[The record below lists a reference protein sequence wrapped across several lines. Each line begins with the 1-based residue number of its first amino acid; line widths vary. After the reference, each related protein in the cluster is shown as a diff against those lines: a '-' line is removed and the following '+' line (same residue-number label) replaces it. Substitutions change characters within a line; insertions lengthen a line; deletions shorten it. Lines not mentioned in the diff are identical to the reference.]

1 MPTFLSHAR
10 LQLIAAVA
18 ATLASGCG
26 GLSSG
31 PPVVRANDNRASAGR
46 MRGDTLNLNLEVRLA
61 RWHPQADSGPYVDA
75 PVFAEVGQAP
85 QIPGP
90 LIRVKRGT
98 VIALRLKNSLSDSSL
113 TVHGF
118 ATHPS
123 AGGDSITLAPG
134 EERSLQFDA
143 GEPGTYLYRAVAGTV
158 DWDKREREQLAGAFV
173 VDSSAGAPNDRVIVL
188 NIWGE
193 EADSGAYRNA
203 LAINGKSWPYTERID
218 ATVGDSV
225 RWRVVNATIRPHPM
239 HLHGFYYRI
248 DAYGSWLRDSTYD
261 DSQRRRVVTQVMN
274 PGETMSMVWSPDRD
288 GQWLFHC
295 HISFHVIPDGARLV
309 AEGASASHA
318 HDALSADAGTH
329 MAGLVLGMDVRAP
342 ASWKPAAR
350 AAATS
355 LRLHV
360 TEGKRRARAQRAL
373 GYVLQEGDA
382 PPAADSL
389 AHANPVLVT
398 HVGRPVDITVLN
410 RLKEPT
416 AVHWHG
422 IELESYSDGVAGWSG
437 SAKRVAPLIAPG
449 DSFVARLTLV
459 RPGTFIYHTH
469 LGDFDQMTSGLFGGL
484 IVLSE
489 SQRYDPARD
498 HIFVA
503 GWDGPEDPPHLMIN
517 GDSLA
522 MPVTYAA
529 NVAHRLRFVNIG
541 VAVPMQ
547 VRLTRDTS
555 LVTWRAL
562 AKDGDDLPAAQAVAR
577 PAELSLDVGETADFE
592 FRPTAGARYVLTI
605 KSFGK
610 QEPYAV
616 RIQAR

>member
-1 MPTFLSHAR
+1 
-10 LQLIAAVA
+10 
-18 ATLASGCG
+18 
-26 GLSSG
+26 
-31 PPVVRANDNRASAGR
+31 
-46 MRGDTLNLNLEVRLA
+46 MRGDTLELNLEVRLA

-75 PVFAEVGQAP
+75 PVFAEVGHAP

-98 VIALRLKNSLSDSSL
+98 VIALRLKNSLSDSTL
-113 TVHGF
+113 TLYGF
-118 ATHPS
+118 VTHP
-123 AGGDSITLAPG
+123 GVDGDSITLAPG
-134 EERSLQFDA
+134 EERSLHFAA
-143 GEPGTYLYRAVAGTV
+143 GEQGTYLYRAIAGTV
-158 DWDKREREQLAGAFV
+158 DWDNREREQLAGAFI
-173 VDSSAGAPNDRVIVL
+173 VDSSASAPTDRVFVL
-188 NIWGE
+188 NVWGE
-193 EADSGAYRNA
+193 PADSGTYRNA
-203 LAINGKSWPYTERID
+203 LAINGKSWPYTERIS
-218 ATVGDSV
+218 ASVGDSV

-248 DAYGSWLRDSTYD
+248 DAYGDGLRDSMYA
-261 DSQRRRVVTQVMN
+261 DSARRRVVTQVMR
-274 PGETMSMVWSPDRD
+274 PMQTMSMVWSPDRD

-295 HISFHVIPDGARLV
+295 HIGFHVIPDGARLV
-309 AEGASASHA
+309 AEGASGSHA

-350 AAATS
+350 GAATS

-360 TEGKRRARAQRAL
+360 TEGKRRARAERAL
-373 GYVLQEGDA
+373 GYVLQQGDA

-389 AHANPVLVT
+389 GHSNPVLAM
-398 HVGRPVDITVLN
+398 HVGQPVDITVLN

-437 SAKRVAPLIAPG
+437 SATRVAPLIAPS
-449 DSFVARLTLV
+449 DSFVARLTLA

-484 IVLSE
+484 IVLPRGT
-489 SQRYDPARD
+489 QYDRTTD

-503 GWDGPEDPPHLMIN
+503 GWDGVEDPPHLMIN

-522 MPVTYAA
+522 TPATYAA
-529 NVAHRLRFVNIG
+529 NAAHRLRFVNIG
-541 VAVPMQ
+541 VAAPIK
-547 VRLTRDTS
+547 VRLTRDTA
-555 LVTWRAL
+555 LVSWRAL
-562 AKDGDDLPAAQAVAR
+562 AKDGDELPRAQAVSR

-592 FRPTAGARYVLTI
+592 FRPVAGVRYVLTI
-605 KSFGK
+605 RSSGK

-616 RIQAR
+616 RIYAR

>member
-1 MPTFLSHAR
+1 MPAFFRRTR
-10 LQLIAAVA
+10 LQVVAAVA

-26 GLSSG
+26 GASNG
-31 PPVVRANDNRASAGR
+31 PPLVRANDNRASAGR
-46 MRGDTLNLNLEVRLA
+46 MRGDTLKLNLEVRLA

-75 PVFAEVGQAP
+75 PVFAEVGHAP

-98 VIALRLKNSLSDSSL
+98 VIALYLKNSLSDSSL

-173 VDSSAGAPNDRVIVL
+173 VDSSASAPNDRVFVL

-193 EADSGAYRNA
+193 EADSGTYRNA
-203 LAINGKSWPYTERID
+203 LAINGKSWPHTERID
-218 ATVGDSV
+218 ATIGDSV

-248 DAYGSWLRDSTYD
+248 DAYGSGLRDSAYD
-261 DSQRRRVVTQVMN
+261 DSQRRRVVTQVMK

-295 HISFHVIPDGARLV
+295 HIGFHVIPATRLM
-309 AEGASASHA
+309 AEGAASHP

-360 TEGKRRARAQRAL
+360 TEGRRRYRAERAL
-373 GYVLQEGDA
+373 GYLLEEGDA
-382 PPAADSL
+382 APAADSL
-389 AHANPVLVT
+389 NRANPVLVM
-398 HVGRPVDITVLN
+398 HVGQPVDITVLN

-437 SAKRVAPLIAPG
+437 SATRVAPLIAPG

-469 LGDFDQMTSGLFGGL
+469 LGDFEQMTSGLFGGL

-489 SQRYDPARD
+489 SQRYDPSTD
-498 HIFVA
+498 HLFVA

-522 MPVTYAA
+522 TPATYAA

-541 VAVPMQ
+541 VAAPIQ
-547 VRLTRDTS
+547 VRLTRDTT
-555 LVTWRAL
+555 LVPWRAL
-562 AKDGDDLPAAQAVAR
+562 AKDGYDLPRAQAVSR
-577 PAELSLDVGETADFE
+577 PAELGLDVGETADFE
-592 FRPTAGARYVLTI
+592 FRPVAGVRYVLTI
-605 KSFGK
+605 RSSRK
-610 QEPYAV
+610 QAPYAV